1 MAYGARGAD
10 PWGAAVL
17 RRVVADLKKGW
28 PAGLTVLT
36 GDDLYHL
43 DRAQQAILEHLAP
56 ASGDAFGLSYVGET
70 AVSVGD
76 LVGAAR
82 SAGMFA
88 SRRVVVLRDVAA
100 LEGDPEPLVA
110 YAARPPADSF
120 IVVRAPKL
128 DRKRKLHK
136 ALAEAGRCLAFRQ
149 AGEAEAPELLDALAE
164 IAKDAGVR
172 FEREAME
179 TLADVCGSDLQ
190 RAAVEI
196 EKIAVWAG
204 DRREPVT
211 ASDVAALVAGSALL
225 TGWELADGITVRDM
239 GTALGASR
247 RLVDGGKEPIAI
259 VGGVAWRSRLLLAAK
274 GMEAAGMPLDRIVD
288 TLRAW
293 RFRRELATG
302 LKRYSLAELLA
313 APATLYRADKT
324 FKSRAL
330 DPRAVLES
338 MVIDMTAPTEKR

>member
-10 PWGAAVL
+10 PWGAVVL
-17 RRVVADLKKGW
+17 RRVEADLKKGW

-36 GDDLYHL
+36 GDDVYHL
-43 DRAQQAILEHLAP
+43 DRAQRAILDQLAP
-56 ASGDAFGLSYVGET
+56 ASGDPFGVSYLGE
-70 AVSVGD
+70 APVSTGE
-76 LVGAAR
+76 LAGAAR
-82 SAGMFA
+82 SAGMFS
-88 SRRVVVLRDVAA
+88 SRRVVVLRDVSA

-110 YAARPPADSF
+110 YASRPPADSF

-136 ALAEAGRCLAFRQ
+136 ALAETGRCLTFRQ
-149 AGEAEAPELLDALAE
+149 AGETETRELLDVISGMAQH
-164 IAKDAGVR
+164 AGVV
-172 FEREAME
+172 FAREALE
-179 TLADVCGSDLQ
+179 TLAEVCGADLQ

-196 EKIAVWAG
+196 EKIAVWTG
-204 DRREPVT
+204 GRRDPVT
-211 ASDVAALVAGSALL
+211 AADIAALVAGSAVL
-225 TGWELADGITVRDM
+225 TGWELADGITVRDT

-274 GMEAAGMPLDRIVD
+274 GMEAAGIPLDRIVD

-302 LKRYSLAELLA
+302 LKRYSLADLLA